1 MINLKVI
8 SLIIFFLFI
17 STKFFGK
24 DSLSVK
30 LYTSSLDLYYDKP
43 IDINA
48 IVISNDIGNNY
59 FYANKIL
66 NAATNKK
73 VKDSKFIFAIKYKD
87 GVYVNMGYADVITT
101 IGMYIKLDVVGQHA
115 ALIYD
120 ERMPY
125 KRATGTSNGLA
136 GYAVSKAFGY
146 VDNNHLWS
154 VSDKNKAP
162 IFYCNLTQKEY
173 RNFQMTRN
181 ESCLLTFIS
190 LKELVKLKEKYPGH
204 ELKENPSAKDLI
216 DFFSAINKHY

>member
-1 MINLKVI
+1 MNRFLLFLCALFCSNLQLFAKDTLHVTLYATSQDLYVERPINVNAKVI
-8 SLIIFFLFI
+8 SN
-17 STKFFGK
+17 K
-24 DSLSVK
+24 V
-30 LYTSSLDLYYDKP
+30 
-43 IDINA
+43 
-48 IVISNDIGNNY
+48 GNNY

-66 NAATNKK
+66 DTSTNKK
-73 VKDSKFIFAIKYKD
+73 VKDSKFIFAIRYKD
-87 GVYVNMGYADVITT
+87 DVYVNMGYADVITT

-154 VSDKNKAP
+154 VSDKNKVP

-190 LKELVKLKEKYPGH
+190 LKEIGKLKEKYPDH
-204 ELKENPSAKDLI
+204 KLKENPYAKDVLS
-216 DFFSAINKHY
+216 FFEEINKQE

>member
-1 MINLKVI
+1 MNRFIL
-8 SLIIFFLFI
+8 FFFALFC
-17 STKFFGK
+17 
-24 DSLSVK
+24 
-30 LYTSSLDLYYDKP
+30 SSLQIFSKDTLHVTLYETSQDLYLERP
-43 IDINA
+43 FNVNA
-48 IVISNDIGNNY
+48 IVISDEVGNNY

-66 NAATNKK
+66 DTSTNKK

-87 GVYVNMGYADVITT
+87 DVYVNMGYADVITT

-125 KRATGTSNGLA
+125 KRAKGTSNGLA

-154 VSDKNKAP
+154 VSEKNKVP

-181 ESCLLTFIS
+181 ESCLLSFFS
-190 LKELVKLKEKYPGH
+190 LKVLVTLKKKYPAH
-204 ELKENPSAKDLI
+204 ELKENPSANDILS
-216 DFFSAINKHY
+216 FFEKINKLK